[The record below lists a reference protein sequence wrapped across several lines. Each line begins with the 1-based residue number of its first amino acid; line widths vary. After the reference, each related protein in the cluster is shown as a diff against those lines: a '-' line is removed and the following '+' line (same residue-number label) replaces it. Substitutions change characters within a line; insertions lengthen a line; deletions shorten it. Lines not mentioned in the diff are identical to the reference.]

1 MQSIPCHTRIVSA
14 IFPPSQVMAE
24 EAIGVNMGKWPKYH
38 NEKMETLDEERLKA
52 LQENKLKKQLKY
64 VWAKSPFYQKKFREA
79 GLSRKDFRSLE
90 DLRKFPFTT
99 KEELRDSQAQY
110 PPLGDHVAA
119 PMEKI
124 IRIHSSSGTTGVP
137 SFVGITKHDQR
148 VWTDITSRS
157 LYTWGV
163 RPDDVIIHAVGLTF
177 FVGGL
182 PVKDAIE
189 RIGATFVPIG
199 TGASDRVVS
208 TTQLLRANVIHCT
221 PSYAIYLGDYVRSK
235 LKMDPSSL
243 GIKKVICGAEPGG
256 GIPSIRKKI
265 EEDFGCLVTEG
276 LGNSDAAPIIFGEC
290 PNQKGMHF
298 CAQEFIL
305 CELIDPDTG
314 EVLEMKEN
322 ATGELVYTLIDR
334 EACPLIR
341 FRTRDRIT
349 VWTSPCECGRTS
361 FRVRCIGRT
370 DDMLI
375 VLGVNV
381 FPSAVKDVV
390 ASLRPRTTGEIQ
402 ILLDQP
408 APKVEP
414 PMKVQVEYSKE
425 VMDLKDLKHEIENLL
440 KEKLVF
446 KAEVNLVPEGTL
458 PRYEMKAKLIR
469 KLYEE

>member
-1 MQSIPCHTRIVSA
+1 
-14 IFPPSQVMAE
+14 
-24 EAIGVNMGKWPKYH
+24 MGKWPLFY
-38 NEKMETLDEERLKA
+38 NERMETLDQEGLRS
-52 LQENKLKKQLKY
+52 LQEKKLKKQLKY
-64 VWAKSPFYQKKFREA
+64 VWANSPFYQKKFREA
-79 GLSRKDFRSLE
+79 SLSPKDFKNLE

-99 KEELRDSQAQY
+99 KEELRESQAQC
-110 PPLGDHVAA
+110 PPLGEHVAA

-148 VWTDITSRS
+148 VWTEITSRS

-189 RIGATFVPIG
+189 MIGATFVPIG

-221 PSYAIYLGDYVRSK
+221 PSYAIYLGDYIRSK
-235 LKMDPSSL
+235 LKMDPSGL

-265 EEDFGCLVTEG
+265 QEDFGCLVTEG

-298 CAQEFIL
+298 CAQEYIL

-314 EVLEMKEN
+314 EVLEMKED

-361 FRVRCIGRT
+361 FRTRCIGRT

-390 ASLRPRTTGEIQ
+390 TSLRPKTTGEIR
-402 ILLDQP
+402 ILLNQP
-408 APKVEP
+408 GPKVDP
-414 PMKVQVEYSKE
+414 PMKIEVEYSKNIS
-425 VMDLKDLKHEIENLL
+425 DLQSFKGEIENLL
-440 KEKLVF
+440 REKLVF
-446 KAEVNLVPEGTL
+446 KADIHPVPEGTL
-458 PRYEMKAKLIR
+458 PRYEMKAKLVR